1 MTTLITHIGELVAVP
16 PGPIPGPEMDH
27 APKMPNAAVLIDGDR
42 IAWVGSASAAPTADE
57 TFDAA
62 GGCVVPGL
70 VDCHTH
76 AVFAGSRESE
86 FVKRIRGK
94 SYHQIAEEGGGI
106 RTTVESV
113 RRTSEHELIELAVP
127 RLRRMLEAGVTT
139 LEIKSGYGLTPSDE
153 IKMLRAARALSART
167 PLEVITTYLAAHTVP
182 REYAGRPDEYLQSVF
197 NDDVLTAVR
206 KDGLAEFSDVFCE
219 KGAFTVE
226 QSRFALRAAARY
238 SLRPKVHADQLS
250 QMGASKLAAELG
262 AVSTDHLE
270 FIDEPSIAALKSSG
284 TIPVLLPGCSFFLDT
299 APAPARRLIDAGL
312 PVALATD
319 LNPGSSMI
327 ESLPLIMSLA
337 CVKLRMT
344 PVEALVAC
352 TANAAAAVDR
362 HRRLGSL
369 AVGHQ
374 ADLVVLDVP
383 NVDAW
388 PYHVGRNCV
397 RAVIKGGRVVVIRTP
412 APAPRPR
419 GGS

>member
-16 PGPIPGPEMDH
+16 PGPVPGPAMDRV
-27 APKMPNAAVLIDGDR
+27 PRMPDAAVLIEGDR
-42 IAWVGSASAAPTADE
+42 IAWVGPGNAAPDADE

-76 AVFAGSRESE
+76 AVFAGTREQE

-94 SYHQIAEEGGGI
+94 TYHQIAEEGGGI

-113 RRTSEHELIELAVP
+113 RFASEHELIELALP
-127 RLRRMLEAGVTT
+127 RLRRMLEQGVTT
-139 LEIKSGYGLTPSDE
+139 IEIKSGYGLTPADE
-153 IKMLRAARALSART
+153 IKMLRAARALSVRT
-167 PLEVITTYLAAHTVP
+167 PLEIITTYLAAHTVP
-182 REYAGRPDEYLQSVF
+182 RDYVGRPDEYLRTVF
-197 NDDVLTAVR
+197 NDDVLTTVR
-206 KDGLAEFSDVFCE
+206 KDGLADFCDVFCE

-226 QSRFALRAAARY
+226 QARFALRAAARY

-250 QMGASKLAAELG
+250 QIGASRLAAELG
-262 AVSTDHLE
+262 AVSADHLE
-270 FIDEPSIAALKSSG
+270 FVDQPSIAAMNSAG

-299 APAPARRLIDAGL
+299 PPAPARRLIDAGL

-327 ESLPLIMSLA
+327 ESLPLIMSIA
-337 CVKLRMT
+337 CVRLRMT

-374 ADLVVLDVP
+374 ADLVVLDVAT
-383 NVDAW
+383 VDAW

-397 RAVIKGGRVVVIRTP
+397 RAVIKGGRVVVNRTLV
-412 APAPRPR
+412 PAPRPR